1 MNMETIPL
9 IIPLIAG
16 IAISVLMILWLLIK
30 KFIAC
35 YKIGVVL
42 FFGFFIWMT
51 FYSLELLS
59 KELSFKILMS
69 KIEYIGITIV
79 PVAFFLLVLYFSGY
93 TSWTQIKKNFFLLII
108 PFITV
113 GLVFTN
119 EKHGLIWKELFL
131 KQSGNYLFLSTK
143 YGIGFWVYA
152 SFSYL
157 LLSIGYVVL
166 IKTIIG
172 KVRIFR
178 MQAISM
184 IIALSIS
191 WIANMLYVLKLLPW
205 GDFDITPLVL
215 VISSLV
221 LIYGFK
227 FFKTGDIIPFRFE
240 PKVDN
245 EKDIAFTIDNK
256 ERLLSIN
263 SLGQGLLNIS
273 DESVIGRNIKDI
285 WPDYHKFSS
294 NDYKNPEEKEYTV
307 FYKDS
312 KEFIYDVHVN
322 PIIDN
327 KKSLIYKI
335 FILRDITDK
344 INAEKALR
352 QSEEKFRSIFDNSL
366 DGIYQST
373 LDGKYIDVNNAL
385 VKMLGY
391 GSKKELILK
400 DIKKDIYY
408 SEKDRPQFKER
419 EKPFVTRLKKKDG
432 AIVWVE
438 ISSRVVREGRTPL
451 YYEGIV
457 RNINERKKSEE
468 EIKYLSYHDYLT
480 DLYNRYFFEEE
491 LKRLDSE
498 RLFPISVVLIDING
512 FKLVNDTF
520 GHGKGDEILKNT
532 AKILKTCFRKEDI
545 VARYGGDEFIIIL
558 PSTSKAVAASI
569 AERVQSLFN
578 FNFYKEFIT
587 SLSIG
592 IATKKSTE
600 QNINELIKIA
610 EDNMYKHK
618 LIEKQSLHSSM
629 LTSLEKAL
637 EERNYETHEHMNRM
651 RSIALKLGKKLQ
663 FSEDKLD
670 ELSLLSSLHDIGKIG
685 ISDNIIL
692 NPSKL
697 TSEEYEIMKK
707 HTEIGFR
714 IANSNS
720 ELASIAKGILSH
732 HERWDGKGYPLGLEG
747 KKIPITARIISIID
761 TYDAMTNDRPY
772 RKACSKEV
780 AIKEILK
787 YSGTQ
792 FDPVLVEHFINIITK
807 EKTGSYNIKEKV
819 LNYQGHQ

>member
-1 MNMETIPL
+1 
-9 IIPLIAG
+9 
-16 IAISVLMILWLLIK
+16 
-30 KFIAC
+30 
-35 YKIGVVL
+35 
-42 FFGFFIWMT
+42 MT

-59 KELSFKILMS
+59 KGLSFKILMS
-69 KIEYIGITIV
+69 KIEYVGITIV

-93 TSWTQIKKNFFLLII
+93 TNWTQIKKNFFLLII
-108 PFITV
+108 PVITI

-131 KQSGNYLFLSTK
+131 QQSGNYLFLSIK
-143 YGIGFWVYA
+143 YGIGFWVYT

-157 LLSIGYVVL
+157 LLGISYVIL

-172 KVRIFR
+172 KIKIFR

-191 WIANMLYVLKLLPW
+191 WIANILYVLKLLPW
-205 GDFDITPLVL
+205 GYYDITPLVL
-215 VISSLV
+215 TISSLI

-227 FFKTGDIIPFRFE
+227 FLKTGDIIPVRFE
-240 PKVDN
+240 SKIDN
-245 EKDIAFTIDNK
+245 EKDVAFTIDNK
-256 ERLLSIN
+256 GRLLSIN
-263 SLGQGLLNIS
+263 SLGQKLLNIS
-273 DESVIGRNIKDI
+273 NKNIIGKPIIDI
-285 WPDYHKFSS
+285 WPDYYKFSS
-294 NDYKNPEEKEYTV
+294 NYYESLEEKEYAV

-312 KEFIYDVHVN
+312 KEFIYIVHVN
-322 PIIDN
+322 PIVDN
-327 KKSLIYKI
+327 RKSLIYKAL
-335 FILRDITDK
+335 ILRDITDK

-352 QSEEKFRSIFDNSL
+352 QSEEKFRSIFENSL

-373 LDGKYIDVNNAL
+373 LDGKYIDANNAL
-385 VKMLGY
+385 VEMLGY
-391 GSKKELILK
+391 KNREELILK
-400 DIKKDIYY
+400 DINKDIYY
-408 SEKDRPQFKER
+408 SEKDRPQFDER
-419 EKPFVTRLKKKDG
+419 EKLFITRLKKKDG
-432 AIVWVE
+432 AVVWVE
-438 ISSRVVREGRTPL
+438 ISSRVVYDGSTPA
-451 YYEGIV
+451 YYEGVV
-457 RNINERKKSEE
+457 RNIDERKKSEE
-468 EIKYLSYHDYLT
+468 EIKHLSYHDFLT
-480 DLYNRYFFEEE
+480 DIYNRYFFEEE

-520 GHGKGDEILKNT
+520 GHEKGDEILKNT

-569 AERVQSLFN
+569 SERVHSLFN
-578 FNFYKEFIT
+578 FNFYKEFIA

-651 RSIALKLGKKLQ
+651 RSLALKLGKKLQ

-692 NPSKL
+692 NPL
-697 TSEEYEIMKK
+697 ELANEEYEIMKK

-732 HERWDGKGYPLGLEG
+732 HERWDGKGYPMGLEG
-747 KKIPITARIISIID
+747 KKIPITARIVSIID
-761 TYDAMTNDRPY
+761 TYDAMTNDRSY
-772 RKACSKEV
+772 RKACSKEF

-787 YSGTQ
+787 YSGKQ
-792 FDPVLVEHFINIITK
+792 FDPVLVEQFLKIITK
-807 EKTGSYNIKEKV
+807 EKAGSYNIKEKV
-819 LNYQGHQ
+819 LVK

>member
-1 MNMETIPL
+1 
-9 IIPLIAG
+9 
-16 IAISVLMILWLLIK
+16 
-30 KFIAC
+30 
-35 YKIGVVL
+35 
-42 FFGFFIWMT
+42 
-51 FYSLELLS
+51 
-59 KELSFKILMS
+59 
-69 KIEYIGITIV
+69 
-79 PVAFFLLVLYFSGY
+79 
-93 TSWTQIKKNFFLLII
+93 
-108 PFITV
+108 
-113 GLVFTN
+113 
-119 EKHGLIWKELFL
+119 
-131 KQSGNYLFLSTK
+131 
-143 YGIGFWVYA
+143 
-152 SFSYL
+152 
-157 LLSIGYVVL
+157 
-166 IKTIIG
+166 
-172 KVRIFR
+172 

-184 IIALSIS
+184 IIALSFS
-191 WIANMLYVLKLLPW
+191 WIANILYILKLLPLA
-205 GDFDITPLVL
+205 DFDITPFTLT
-215 VISSLV
+215 ISSLV

-240 PKVDN
+240 PKIDN

-263 SLGQGLLNIS
+263 SLGQKLLNIS
-273 DESVIGRNIKDI
+273 NKSVIGNNIKDI
-285 WPDYHKFSS
+285 WPDYYKFSS
-294 NDYKNPEEKEYTV
+294 NDYKNPEEKEYAV

-312 KEFIYDVHVN
+312 KEFIYDVHIN
-322 PIIDN
+322 PIVDN
-327 KKSLIYKI
+327 RKSLIYKI

-344 INAEKALR
+344 INAERTLR
-352 QSEEKFRSIFDNSL
+352 QSEEKFRSIFENSH
-366 DGIYQST
+366 DGIYQSS
-373 LDGKYIDVNNAL
+373 LDGKYIDANNAL

-391 GSKKELILK
+391 SSKEELILK

-419 EKPFVTRLKKKDG
+419 EKPFVTRFKKKDG
-432 AIVWVE
+432 NIIWVE
-438 ISSRVVREGRTPL
+438 ISSRVVYEGSTPL

-457 RNINERKKSEE
+457 RNIDERKKSEE
-468 EIKYLSYHDYLT
+468 KIKYLSYHDYLT
-480 DLYNRYFFEEE
+480 GLYNRYFFEEE

-520 GHGKGDEILKNT
+520 GHEKGDEILKNT

-558 PSTSKAVAASI
+558 PSTSKTVAASI
-569 AERVQSLFN
+569 AERVHSLFN
-578 FNFYKEFIT
+578 FNYYKEFIT

-637 EERNYETHEHMNRM
+637 EERNYETHEHMRRM
-651 RSIALKLGKKLQ
+651 RSLALKLGKKLQ

-685 ISDNIIL
+685 ISDSIIL
-692 NPSKL
+692 NPLKL
-697 TSEEYEIMKK
+697 TNEEYEIMKK

-714 IANSNS
+714 IANSNL

-732 HERWDGKGYPLGLEG
+732 HERWDGKGYPMGLEG

-761 TYDAMTNDRPY
+761 AYDAMTNDRPY
-772 RKACSKEV
+772 RKACSKEF

-787 YSGTQ
+787 YSGKQ
-792 FDPVLVEHFINIITK
+792 FDPVLVEHFIKIITK
-807 EKTGSYNIKEKV
+807 EKTGSYTSK
-819 LNYQGHQ
+819 

>member
-1 MNMETIPL
+1 MNLEIIPL

-16 IAISVLMILWLLIK
+16 ITISVLMIFWLLIK
-30 KFIAC
+30 KFIPC
-35 YKIGVVL
+35 YKIGAVL
-42 FFGFFIWMT
+42 FFGFLVWMT

-79 PVAFFLLVLYFSGY
+79 PVTFLILVLYFSGY
-93 TSWTQIKKNFFLLII
+93 TNWTKIKKNFFLAII

-131 KQSGNYLFLSTK
+131 QQPGNYLFLHVK

-157 LLSIGYVVL
+157 LLGISYVIL
-166 IKTIIG
+166 IKTIVG
-172 KVRIFR
+172 KIKIFK

-191 WIANMLYVLKLLPW
+191 WIANILYILKLLPW
-205 GDFDITPLVL
+205 GDFDITPFTLT
-215 VISSLV
+215 ISSLV

-227 FFKTGDIIPFRFE
+227 FLKTGDIIPLRFE
-240 PKVDN
+240 PKIDN
-245 EKDIAFTIDNK
+245 EKDLAFTIDNK

-263 SLGQGLLNIS
+263 SSGQKLLNIS
-273 DESVIGRNIKDI
+273 NKNIIGKNIKDI
-285 WPDYHKFSS
+285 WPDYYKFSS
-294 NDYKNPEEKEYTV
+294 NDYKNPEEKEYAV
-307 FYKDS
+307 FYKYS
-312 KEFIYDVHVN
+312 KEFIYDVHID

-327 KKSLIYKI
+327 KKTLIYKI

-373 LDGKYIDVNNAL
+373 LDGKYIDVNPSL

-391 GSKKELILK
+391 ESREELISK
-400 DIKKDIYY
+400 NIKKDIYY
-408 SEKDRPQFKER
+408 SEKDRPQLNER
-419 EKPFVTRLKKKDG
+419 GKLFVTSLKKKDG

-438 ISSRVVREGRTPL
+438 ISSRVVYEGSTPL

-457 RNINERKKSEE
+457 RNIDERKKSEE
-468 EIKYLSYHDYLT
+468 EIKYLSYHDFLT
-480 DLYNRYFFEEE
+480 GLYNRYFFEEE

-498 RLFPISVVLIDING
+498 RLFPISVVIIDING

-520 GHGKGDEILKNT
+520 GHEKGDEILKNT

-558 PSTSKAVAASI
+558 PSTTEVVAVSI
-569 AERVQSLFN
+569 VARIHDLFKQK
-578 FNFYKEFIT
+578 FYKEFIM

-592 IATKKSTE
+592 VATKESIE

-629 LTSLEKAL
+629 ITSLEKAL
-637 EERNYETHEHMNRM
+637 EERNYETHEHMRRM
-651 RSIALKLGKKLQ
+651 KSLALKLGKKLN
-663 FSEDKLD
+663 FSEEKLD
-670 ELSLLSSLHDIGKIG
+670 ELSLLSSLHDIGKIA
-685 ISDNIIL
+685 ISDNIML
-692 NPSKL
+692 SPLKL
-697 TSEEYEIMKK
+697 TNEEFEIMKK

-720 ELASIAKGILSH
+720 ELASIARGILSH
-732 HERWDGKGYPLGLEG
+732 HERWDGKGYPMGLEG
-747 KKIPITARIISIID
+747 KSIPITARTISIID
-761 TYDAMTNDRPY
+761 AYDAMTNDRPY
-772 RKACSKEV
+772 RKAHSKEY
-780 AIKEILK
+780 AIKELLK
-787 YSGTQ
+787 YAGKQ
-792 FDPVLVEHFINIITK
+792 FDPVLVEQFISIIT
-807 EKTGSYNIKEKV
+807 NEKV
-819 LNYQGHQ
+819 LIK